1 MSEAGNG
8 SSIAS
13 NCSQAKIRSVGGKRP
28 AHGIRS
34 RGPGAARVISCPGR
48 SAARSGALQTRDR
61 SMRALRAHSGAGSMR
76 AQFVRKGERAP
87 ARLAL
92 LSGTA
97 LVSASL
103 CVALVGAMSFAPTA
117 AFADGGSGGGNG
129 GGGAAGGAD
138 SATAAGTNGSPGVI
152 ISGFAGGGGGGGAGV
167 TGGTGGTGINGGS

>member
-1 MSEAGNG
+1 
-8 SSIAS
+8 
-13 NCSQAKIRSVGGKRP
+13 
-28 AHGIRS
+28 
-34 RGPGAARVISCPGR
+34 
-48 SAARSGALQTRDR
+48 
-61 SMRALRAHSGAGSMR
+61 MRALRAHSGAGSMR

-117 AFADGGSGGGNG
+117 AFADGGSGGGSGGGNG

-138 SATAAGTNGSPGVI
+138 DRCGH
-152 ISGFAGGGGGGGAGV
+152 
-167 TGGTGGTGINGGS
+167 